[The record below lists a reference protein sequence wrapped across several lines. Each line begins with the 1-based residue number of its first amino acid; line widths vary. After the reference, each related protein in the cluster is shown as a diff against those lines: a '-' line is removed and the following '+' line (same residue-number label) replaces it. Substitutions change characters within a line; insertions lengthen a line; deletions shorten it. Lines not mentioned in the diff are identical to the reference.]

1 VWKFRSIQSYWHGL
15 FKNVI
20 TGKKKKKILWVFSK
34 CKYTEVT

>member
-20 TGKKKKKILWVFSK
+20 TGKKKKKNTMGLF
-34 CKYTEVT
+34 